1 MSFSPLINLQP
12 TTIKKAFLLNA
23 ILTAIITA
31 FTIELR
37 RLLDEHKYSKH
48 FPDRPHKLIITIK
61 IATTICKGFPG
72 ATIDMAPVNNI
83 FLKMTNTSHHQ
94 YLGSYCKYNVPN

>member
-48 FPDRPHKLIITIK
+48 FPDRPHKLIITIIVSILIGL
-61 IATTICKGFPG
+61 IAYIGCRFIFGLG
-72 ATIDMAPVNNI
+72 AGMLSIKNPPRR
-83 FLKMTNTSHHQ
+83 FF
-94 YLGSYCKYNVPN
+94 Y

>member
-23 ILTAIITA
+23 ILTAIITG

-37 RLLDEHKYSKH
+37 RILDETKYTNYL
-48 FPDRPHKLIITIK
+48 PDRPHKLFITIIVSILIGL
-61 IATTICKGFPG
+61 IAYIGCRYIFGLG
-72 ATIDMAPVNNI
+72 AGMLS
-83 FLKMTNTSHHQ
+83 LKNPPRHFF
-94 YLGSYCKYNVPN
+94 Y